1 MRIRCFACLA
11 VFLMILVS
19 CRQDVN
25 RLSLAG
31 EWNFALDPQ
40 DVGLQEKWQEKILDE
55 TVQLPGSLQEQG
67 KGEDVSV
74 TTQWTGQIVDSA
86 WYYAPEYEPYRQDG
100 QVKVPFWLTP
110 DKHYVGVAWYQK
122 KINVP
127 SEWEGRSIELN
138 LERAHWETML
148 FVDGRQAGECTSLA
162 VPHRYIL
169 DGLSAGEHILTLRID
184 NRMKVDVGM
193 NAHSVSDHTQT
204 NWNGVIGDLSLRVRP
219 TLYIDHVRLDPDA
232 GQKKVLVRVCLAG
245 KTDSADGEL
254 LLQAENSDGTLV
266 GKVVHLTAEKGNQE
280 LKAEVDLED
289 QVRLWSA
296 ETPDLYRMRVT
307 LNTPQG
313 ADEQI
318 VSFGFRDFRAR
329 VHDLK

>member
-110 DKHYVGVAWYQK
+110 DKHYVGVA
-122 KINVP
+122 
-127 SEWEGRSIELN
+127 
-138 LERAHWETML
+138 
-148 FVDGRQAGECTSLA
+148 
-162 VPHRYIL
+162 
-169 DGLSAGEHILTLRID
+169 
-184 NRMKVDVGM
+184 
-193 NAHSVSDHTQT
+193 
-204 NWNGVIGDLSLRVRP
+204 
-219 TLYIDHVRLDPDA
+219 
-232 GQKKVLVRVCLAG
+232 
-245 KTDSADGEL
+245 
-254 LLQAENSDGTLV
+254 
-266 GKVVHLTAEKGNQE
+266 
-280 LKAEVDLED
+280 
-289 QVRLWSA
+289 
-296 ETPDLYRMRVT
+296 
-307 LNTPQG
+307 
-313 ADEQI
+313 
-318 VSFGFRDFRAR
+318 
-329 VHDLK
+329 

>member
-100 QVKVPFWLTP
+100 QVKVLQQVLLPP
-110 DKHYVGVAWYQK
+110 H
-122 KINVP
+122 P
-127 SEWEGRSIELN
+127 SLHKYGSSSSSSSSFN
-138 LERAHWETML
+138 
-148 FVDGRQAGECTSLA
+148 SL
-162 VPHRYIL
+162 
-169 DGLSAGEHILTLRID
+169 
-184 NRMKVDVGM
+184 
-193 NAHSVSDHTQT
+193 
-204 NWNGVIGDLSLRVRP
+204 
-219 TLYIDHVRLDPDA
+219 
-232 GQKKVLVRVCLAG
+232 
-245 KTDSADGEL
+245 
-254 LLQAENSDGTLV
+254 
-266 GKVVHLTAEKGNQE
+266 
-280 LKAEVDLED
+280 
-289 QVRLWSA
+289 
-296 ETPDLYRMRVT
+296 
-307 LNTPQG
+307 
-313 ADEQI
+313 
-318 VSFGFRDFRAR
+318 
-329 VHDLK
+329 